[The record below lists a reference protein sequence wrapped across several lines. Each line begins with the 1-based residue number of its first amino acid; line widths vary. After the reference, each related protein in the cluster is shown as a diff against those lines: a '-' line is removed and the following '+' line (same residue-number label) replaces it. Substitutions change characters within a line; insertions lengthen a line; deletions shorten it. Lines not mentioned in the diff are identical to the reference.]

1 MITLILVLTDMITL
15 ILVQDGYDYSDIGS
29 GRI

>member
-1 MITLILVLTDMITL
+1 MITP

-29 GRI
+29 DGYDYSDIGSGRI